1 MASPHLEGLKRLIN
15 KLSSLPDIPD
25 IVVVVVAISMAQPC
39 QVVGLV
45 VVAGGTGA

>member
-1 MASPHLEGLKRLIN
+1 VEKKGVLGG
-15 KLSSLPDIPD
+15 SLPDIPD
-25 IVVVVVAISMAQPC
+25 IVVVVVVISMAQPC